1 MWSIKQRR
9 TKPKTVRNKVIY
21 PKFNATAR
29 PKRYVNKNTYLAMIC
44 EGKGCTIFGCQCQTD
59 ASDNVYCC
67 KTAPYRNP
75 ILGYRSYL
83 LDCSATDLGCRL
95 PANDVSGNVYKDN
108 YAKSCAD
115 PSANRPDYCYDP
127 VIKLVQNK
135 NGCVNESYNY
145 DTNQYLTRRC
155 ATFQQQEFNFLSNK
169 AIDSSGCCSKFR
181 SCSNCQYNTAGACD
195 CSANGFCI
203 GNNKSNG
210 INNLPCE
217 VKNTKCYAIYKR
229 SNPKF
234 NHQGAVSGGSRINR
248 LKYQTRLDSQSRFV
262 KGKTNTINGRLPAT
276 LYRRSKPLTMNAPGC
291 WLNKSRTWNG
301 LLQRCNVTNPNCC
314 S

>member
-9 TKPKTVRNKVIY
+9 TKPKTIGNKVIY
-21 PKFNATAR
+21 PKFNATSR
-29 PKRYVNKNTYLAMIC
+29 PNRYVNKNTYLDMIC
-44 EGKGCTIFGCQCQTD
+44 EGKGCTIFGCQCSTD
-59 ASDNVYCC
+59 ASGNTYCC

-75 ILGYRSYL
+75 ILGYREHL
-83 LDCSATDLGCRL
+83 LDCSMNYNITKGCRM
-95 PANDVSGNVYKDN
+95 PAKDVSGNVYKDN

-135 NGCVNESYNY
+135 NGYVDESYNY

-169 AIDSSGCCSKFR
+169 SMDPSGCCTKFR
-181 SCSNCQYNTAGACD
+181 SCSNCQYDTAGVCD
-195 CSANGFCI
+195 CSANGFCTKI
-203 GNNKSNG
+203 NK
-210 INNLPCE
+210 LPCE
-217 VKNTKCYAIYKR
+217 VKNTKCYATYKR

-234 NHQGAVSGGSRINR
+234 NRQGAVSGGSRINR
-248 LKYQTRLDSQSRFV
+248 LKYQTRLISQSRIV
-262 KGKTNTINGRLPAT
+262 NGKTNTVNGRLPAT
-276 LYRRSKPLTMNAPGC
+276 LYKCSKPLTMNAPGC
-291 WLNKSRTWNG
+291 WLNKSRTWGG

-314 S
+314 SQKN